1 MKLIEGTY
9 ENLITDGLM
18 QDMQDAS
25 ANGLVCR
32 QEDIDGAESPNML
45 TEHLS
50 RIIRNRLSDEN
61 LTAEERAE
69 FVNGLIDYLGEDK
82 EEKVM
87 DDKQMLAAVVSRQEE
102 ARLKATGS
110 TPVRPLTGF
119 RTSNLFTGGQSRV
132 SLSSEIERD
141 IESADS
147 ICMIVSFL
155 KLSGVNLIY
164 DHLKRFCSNSQHRL
178 RIITTTYCGVTD
190 AKAVE
195 RLANLPNTEIRISYN
210 TEIERLHAKSYIF
223 ERNSGFSTAYIGS
236 SNLSKSAQT
245 DGLEWNIRV
254 TNIENPHIINA
265 ALATFDIYWNSHNF
279 EDFREGGIEKLHNEL
294 QKIREPKLATDILCK
309 YTILP
314 HQKQIL
320 DKLSVIREGGIKR
333 NLIVAATGTG
343 KTVISAFD
351 YKVFSEQT
359 EGTHRLLF
367 VAHREEILKQS
378 RRTYRSVLQD
388 ANFGDLWVGDFRPTN
403 GIEHLFISV
412 ATFNSK
418 FDNIFRDLPADY
430 YDYIVIDEAHHLVAD
445 SYRTILSKF
454 SPRLLVGLTATPE
467 RMDGVSLLPDFDNQI
482 SAEIRLPKALD
493 EGLLTPFQYL
503 CISDDTDLTDEEL
516 MQGDRYVATKLTE
529 KLCNREHVGLVIDR
543 LQYYLPDEHKCR
555 ALGFCATKK
564 HAQYMAEEF
573 LSVGLKAAYL
583 TSDNDEERLALN
595 QKLKKGEINYLF
607 VVDIFNEGV
616 DIPEVDTVLFLRPT
630 ESLTIFLQQLGRGL
644 RLYPG
649 KQQLTVFDFVAQ
661 LNQKY
666 DFASRFRSLLTRTDK
681 SVEDQVKNGFTFL
694 PHGCTIHMEEK
705 AQEYVLQNIKAAIYN
720 KSRLIKELRT
730 YTHTPTLA
738 EFIENNGQD
747 IRLIYKGGNCWSSL
761 KQEAGLCQYTED
773 ENTRRFTK
781 GIGNLV
787 HVNSVSYLNFIRKVM
802 KAYGNQTWNDER
814 EETYAV
820 MLYYSLFGDKISK
833 IGVSNIQEALK
844 RLASYPV
851 FVSEILELTDYLLSC
866 LDTKTYSVGEGMPVS
881 LEQYGCY
888 TREEVFAI
896 FKRQTADRRMQGSV
910 AGVFNIEELNT
921 ELFFVTLNKS
931 DKDFSAETMYN
942 DYVVSENEFRWESQ
956 NTDSHQGK
964 GRRFV
969 EQKTNGKK
977 FLLFVRENKKDG
989 YGNTCPF
996 ICFGLVDYICS
1007 KEDKPMKINW
1017 QTHQPILP
1025 QFLNAV

>member
-9 ENLITDGLM
+9 ENLITDGLKREM
-18 QDMQDAS
+18 LTS
-25 ANGLVCR
+25 SEKGLICK

-61 LTAEERAE
+61 LTTEERAA
-69 FVNGLIDYLGEDK
+69 FANRLIDFLGEEK
-82 EEKVM
+82 EEKVV

-102 ARLKATGS
+102 ARLKATNS
-110 TPVRPLTGF
+110 TLVRPLTGF
-119 RTSNLFTGGQSRV
+119 RVSNLFTGGQSHV

-164 DHLKRFCSNSQHRL
+164 DHLKRFCSNPQHRL

-195 RLANLPNTEIRISYN
+195 RLACLPNTEIRISYN
-210 TEIERLHAKSYIF
+210 TQIERLHAKSYIF

-254 TNIENPHIINA
+254 TNVENPHIINA

-279 EDFREGGIEKLHNEL
+279 EDFHEGGIEKLYKEL
-294 QKIREPKLATDILCK
+294 QKVREPNLATDVLAK

-320 DKLSVIREGGIKR
+320 DKLAVIREGGVRR

-351 YKVFSEQT
+351 YKVFTEQT

-378 RRTYRSVLQD
+378 RRTYRSVLLD
-388 ANFGDLWVGDFRPTN
+388 ANFGDIWVGDSRPLN
-403 GIEHLFISV
+403 GIDHLFISV
-412 ATFNSK
+412 QTFNSK
-418 FDNIFRDLPADY
+418 YERIFSGLPADY

-445 SYRTILSKF
+445 SYRKIISKF
-454 SPRLLVGLTATPE
+454 TPKLLVGLTATPE

-503 CISDDTDLTDEEL
+503 CISDETDLTDEEL

-529 KLCNREHVGLVIDR
+529 KLCNRERVGLIVNR
-543 LQYYLPDEHKCR
+543 LQYYLADERKCR

-564 HAQYMAEEF
+564 HAQFMAEEF
-573 LSVGLKAAYL
+573 RRVGLKAAYL
-583 TSDNDEERLALN
+583 TSDNDAERLSLN
-595 QKLKKGEINYLF
+595 KQLAKGEINYLF

-616 DIPEVDTVLFLRPT
+616 DIPAVDTVLFLRPT

-666 DFASRFRSLLTRTDK
+666 DFASRFRSLLMRTDK
-681 SVEDQVKNGFTFL
+681 SVVDQVKNGFTLL
-694 PHGCTIHMEEK
+694 PHGCAIHMEEK

-720 KSRLIKELRT
+720 KARLVKELRT

-747 IRLIYKGGNCWSSL
+747 VRLIYKGGCCWSSL
-761 KQEAGLCQYTED
+761 KREAGMCVYSED
-773 ENTRRFTK
+773 DNTKLFVK

-787 HVNSVSYLNFIRKVM
+787 HVNTVSYLNFIRKVM
-802 KAYGNQTWNDER
+802 LAKGNVKCNDER
-814 EETYAV
+814 EETFAV
-820 MLYYSLFGDKISK
+820 MLYYTLFIDKISK
-833 IGVSNIQEALK
+833 VGVKSISEALR
-844 RLASYPV
+844 RLADYPM
-851 FVSEILELTDYLLSC
+851 FISEILELTDYLLAH
-866 LDTKTYSVGEGMPVS
+866 LETKTFSVGEGMPMG

-896 FKRQTADRRMQGSV
+896 FKRQTANKKMQGSV

-964 GRRFV
+964 GKRFV
-969 EQKTNGKK
+969 EQKKNGKK

-996 ICFGLVDYICS
+996 ICFGLVDYIRS
-1007 KEDKPMKINW
+1007 KDDKPMKINW

-1025 QFLNAV
+1025 RFLNAV

>member
-1 MKLIEGTY
+1 MKLVEGTY

-18 QDMQDAS
+18 QDMQVAS
-25 ANGLVCR
+25 TNGLVCR

-61 LTAEERAE
+61 LTAEERAL
-69 FVNGLIDYLGEDK
+69 FVNRLIDYLGEGK

-87 DDKQMLAAVVSRQEE
+87 DDKQMLAAVVSRQED
-102 ARLKATGS
+102 ARMKATGS

-164 DHLKRFCSNSQHRL
+164 DHLKRFCSNPQHRL

-195 RLANLPNTEIRISYN
+195 RLASLPNTEIRISYN

-279 EDFREGGIEKLHNEL
+279 EDFHEGGIEKLYKEL
-294 QKIREPKLATDILCK
+294 QKIREPKLATDILSK

-320 DKLSVIREGGIKR
+320 DKLSVIREGGVKR

-351 YKVFSEQT
+351 YKVFAEQT

-388 ANFGDLWVGDFRPTN
+388 ANFGDLWVGDSRPVN
-403 GIEHLFISV
+403 GIEHLFVSV

-418 FDNIFRDLPADY
+418 FDNIFRDLPANY

-445 SYRTILSKF
+445 SYRKILSKF

-529 KLCNREHVGLVIDR
+529 KLCNRERVRLVIER
-543 LQYYLPDEHKCR
+543 LQYYLPDERKCR

-573 LSVGLKAAYL
+573 LRVGLKAAYL

-595 QKLKKGEINYLF
+595 RKLANGGINYLF

-681 SVEDQVKNGFTFL
+681 SVEDQVKNGFTLL

-720 KSRLIKELRT
+720 KGRLVKELRT

-787 HVNSVSYLNFIRKVM
+787 HVNSVSYLNFIRKAM
-802 KAYGNQTWNDER
+802 KAYGNLTWNDER

-833 IGVSNIQEALK
+833 IGARSIHEALG
-844 RLASYPV
+844 RLANYTV
-851 FVSEILELTDYLLSC
+851 FVSEILELTEYLLSR
-866 LDTKTYSVGEGMPVS
+866 LETRTYSVGEGMPVS

-896 FKRQTADRRMQGSV
+896 FKRQTADKRMQGSV

-969 EQKTNGKK
+969 EQKSNGKK

-996 ICFGLVDYICS
+996 ICFGLVDYISS

>member
-1 MKLIEGTY
+1 MKLIEGIY
-9 ENLITDGLM
+9 ENLITDGLK
-18 QDMQDAS
+18 QDIDAAS
-25 ANGLVCR
+25 SDGLVCK
-32 QEDIDGAESPNML
+32 EEYIDDTDSTNML
-45 TEHLS
+45 ADHLS
-50 RIIRNRLSDEN
+50 KIIRNRLSDEN
-61 LTAEERAE
+61 LTAEERTE
-69 FVNGLIDYLGEDK
+69 FVNRLIDDLGEDK
-82 EEKVM
+82 EEKVV
-87 DDKQMLAAVVSRQEE
+87 DDKQMLAAVVSIQEE
-102 ARLKATGS
+102 ARLKATNS
-110 TPVRPLTGF
+110 TLVRPLTGF
-119 RTSNLFTGGQSRV
+119 RVSNLFTGGQSHV

-164 DHLKRFCSNSQHRL
+164 DHLKRFCSNPQHRL

-195 RLANLPNTEIRISYN
+195 RLASLPNTEIRISYN
-210 TEIERLHAKSYIF
+210 TQIERLHAKSYIF

-254 TNIENPHIINA
+254 TNVENPHIINA

-279 EDFREGGIEKLHNEL
+279 EDFREGGIEKLYKEL
-294 QKIREPKLATDILCK
+294 QKVREPKLATDVLVK

-320 DKLSVIREGGIKR
+320 DKLAVIREGGVRR

-351 YKVFSEQT
+351 YKVFTEQT

-378 RRTYRSVLQD
+378 RRTYRSVLLD
-388 ANFGDLWVGDFRPTN
+388 ANFGDIWVGDSRPQN
-403 GIEHLFISV
+403 GIDHLFISV
-412 ATFNSK
+412 QTFNSK
-418 FDNIFRDLPADY
+418 YERIFSGLPADY

-445 SYRTILSKF
+445 SYRKIISKF
-454 SPRLLVGLTATPE
+454 TPKLLVGLTATPE

-503 CISDDTDLTDEEL
+503 CISDETDLTDEEL

-529 KLCNREHVGLVIDR
+529 KLCNSQRVGLIVNR
-543 LQYYLPDEHKCR
+543 LQYYLADEHKCR

-564 HAQYMAEEF
+564 HAQFMAEEF
-573 LSVGLKAAYL
+573 RRVGLKAAYL
-583 TSDNDEERLALN
+583 TSDNDAERLSLN
-595 QKLKKGEINYLF
+595 KQLAKGEINYLF

-616 DIPEVDTVLFLRPT
+616 DIPAVDTVLFLRPT

-681 SVEDQVKNGFTFL
+681 SVVDQVKNGFTLL

-720 KSRLIKELRT
+720 KARLVKELRT

-747 IRLIYKGGNCWSSL
+747 VRLIYKGGSCWSSL
-761 KQEAGLCQYTED
+761 KREAGMCDYPED
-773 ENTRRFTK
+773 DNTKLFVK

-787 HVNSVSYLNFIRKVM
+787 HVNTVSYLNFIRKVM
-802 KAYGNQTWNDER
+802 LAKGNVKCNDER
-814 EETYAV
+814 EETFAV
-820 MLYYSLFGDKISK
+820 MLYYTLFIDKISK
-833 IGVSNIQEALK
+833 VGVKSISEALR
-844 RLASYPV
+844 RLADYPM
-851 FVSEILELTDYLLSC
+851 FISEILELTDYQLAHLE
-866 LDTKTYSVGEGMPVS
+866 TKTFSVGEGMPMC

-896 FKRQTADRRMQGSV
+896 FKRQTANKKMQGSV

-964 GRRFV
+964 GKRFV
-969 EQKTNGKK
+969 EQKKNGKK

-996 ICFGLVDYICS
+996 ICFGLVDYIRS
-1007 KEDKPMKINW
+1007 KDDKPMKINW
-1017 QTHQPILP
+1017 QTHHPILP
-1025 QFLNAV
+1025 RFLNAV